1 MPSFNDL
8 GENWHDYEIESRREI
23 IALLRGIGKSKQLI
37 RMLIHGEADVCV
49 TSILEVDA
57 ENDEVI
63 LDCSIDKQQ
72 NTRALAA
79 TRINFETT
87 LDKIRILFDA
97 TELSE
102 TTFEGRP
109 ALSTPVPPSLVRLQ
123 RREYYRMPT
132 PVSNPVRV
140 TIPLPPELGGGT
152 SVFPL
157 ADISCGGIAIL
168 DNKLELGNT
177 IGKNYLSCRLELP
190 EIGPVL
196 MTLQIRNSLDMTLL
210 NNKPNRR
217 LGCAFVDLSRGAL
230 AQVQR
235 YITRLERERNARTAG
250 LA

>member
-57 ENDEVI
+57 ETDEVI

-79 TRINFETT
+79 KRINFETT

-97 TELSE
+97 TALSE
-102 TTFEGRP
+102 TMFEGRP
-109 ALSTPVPPSLVRLQ
+109 ALSTPVPQSLIRLQ

-140 TIPLPPELGGGT
+140 TIPLPAELGGGT

-177 IGKNYLSCRLELP
+177 IGKDYPNCRLELP

-196 MTLQIRNSLDMTLL
+196 MTLRIRNSLDMTLL